1 MNNQEEIKKR
11 EQMKKQVEWN
21 KKYLANNPEAR
32 KRKNISGY
40 KSNAKL
46 FINKYADKDSLL
58 ELREIID
65 DKLKELK

>member
-1 MNNQEEIKKR
+1 MDKK

-32 KRKNISGY
+32 KRKKISNY

-46 FINKYADKDSLL
+46 LINKYSDEASLL
-58 ELREIID
+58 ELRELID
-65 DKLKELK
+65 NKLKEFK